1 MGFPDMAA
9 VQLLWTRL
17 HCLCCCWKGITMKFG
32 YTFENAYPSVIL
44 HMPFLEEY

>member
-17 HCLCCCWKGITMKFG
+17 HCLCCCWKGTTMKFVYKFLKG
-32 YTFENAYPSVIL
+32 LSNSDIAYAFPKK
-44 HMPFLEEY
+44 Y

>member
-1 MGFPDMAA
+1 MGLPDMAA

-17 HCLCCCWKGITMKFG
+17 YCLCCCWKGITMKFV